1 MLQLY
6 IIVFALGMFHGINPG
21 MGWLFATTLGLQQHS
36 RLAIVKALIALTIGH
51 AMAIIMVLSIVIIL
65 QWELS
70 LVWIKVA
77 VTIALVSVGGY
88 ALFRSYHPTR
98 FGLRI
103 GNLGVAMWSFS
114 MATAHGAGL
123 MLVPFIF
130 KYSFCTV
137 QSHQHHF
144 FFMQY
149 LPVVDFSHP
158 WLVLMTISAIHMSGY
173 LLVASCISFIIY
185 EKLGLAILRK
195 GWINFDLLWAI
206 TLLVA
211 AMFLWL

>member
-51 AMAIIMVLSIVIIL
+51 ALAIILVLGTVIIL
-65 QWELS
+65 QWQLP
-70 LVWIKVA
+70 LVWIKIA
-77 VTIALVSVGGY
+77 VTIALVSVGVY

-98 FGLRI
+98 FGLRV
-103 GNLGVAMWSFS
+103 GNFGVAMWSFS

-123 MLVPFIF
+123 MLVPFFF
-130 KYSFCTV
+130 KAFPGG
-137 QSHQHHF
+137 HLHHHSSV
-144 FFMQY
+144 MQY

-158 WLVLMTISAIHMSGY
+158 WLALTSIIAIHMSGY
-173 LLVASCISFIIY
+173 LLAAACVAFIIY

-195 GWINFDLLWAI
+195 GWINFNLLWSI

-211 AMFLWL
+211 SVFMWL